1 MSNDHPSTL
10 NIPFPGVRLSTK
22 PQTLNP
28 YPPRA
33 LLKLHGVGG
42 PGASFLCHLT
52 WGGGG
57 GGGGG
62 GLLGSELPKD
72 PKGCKGAIRGFFRV

>member
-42 PGASFLCHLT
+42 PGASFLCHLRR
-52 WGGGG
+52 GR
-57 GGGGG
+57 GGGG
-62 GLLGSELPKD
+62 GLLGSELPKV
-72 PKGCKGAIRGFFRV
+72 PKGCIGAIRRFFRV